1 MLKYLNILTTAV
13 PRYNLH
19 KECLIPTVQTLIN
32 NDYDINWFI
41 NLDIL
46 DHFTEVDV
54 NMTCYQFRSISPRI
68 NIFLN
73 CCRKP
78 KFSQAFHKIIET
90 CNKNID
96 TADNNIFF
104 ILEDDWQ
111 PYKSTF
117 PLFCNKILDFFDNQ
131 FSFLYG
137 GNHPFLTLCPTVF
150 RQDFFLELIRAQAE
164 EPLDS
169 PEEHFIATKQ
179 KYFKEADF
187 KTLLNKYPTRY
198 DRIRAFY
205 DVGRAYASKN
215 NIKKNYLT
223 SNNRAMSWLKK

>member
-19 KECLIPTVQTLIN
+19 KDCLIPTVQTLVN
-32 NDYDINWFI
+32 NNYDINWFI

-78 KFSQAFHKIIET
+78 KFSQAFHKIIEI
-90 CNKNID
+90 CSKNID

-150 RQDFFLELIRAQAE
+150 RQDFFYELIRAQLE

-169 PEEHFIATKQ
+169 PEEHFIMTKQ
-179 KYFKEADF
+179 KFFKETDF
-187 KTLLNKYPTRY
+187 KTLLTEYPNRY

-205 DVGRAYASKN
+205 DVGRAYTSKN
-215 NIKKNYLT
+215 RIKKHYVQS
-223 SNNRAMSWLKK
+223 SNRTMTWQKE